1 MTTSSGNSNKL
12 QQVVAAAIMR
22 QVVGTT
28 NAILGVSKSV
38 GSSGDGSISSGN
50 INGIRSRS
58 DSGGNYS
65 SGGSR
70 L

>member
-1 MTTSSGNSNKL
+1 
-12 QQVVAAAIMR
+12 MR

-28 NAILGVSKSV
+28 NAMLVVSKSV

-50 INGIRSRS
+50 INGISSRS
-58 DSGGNYS
+58 DSGGNYC